1 MFYGDFSQGKG
12 QEFKQS
18 LKNFQQIFGRVY
30 AQDNLIALQR
40 TAGFL
45 QDKQFITAF
54 TKYADTPQERSLAW
68 RLHTLTWA
76 AKICQD
82 IDGDFVE
89 CGVYHGFSC
98 AVIAAYLNWNSLE
111 KTLYLYDTFA
121 GIPEAYNSENRSNRV
136 YTAEIAEDKDAI
148 YKAVKET
155 FSEYN
160 NIEIVRGIVPDTF
173 QEACPE
179 KIAFLHLDMN
189 SSESEIAAL
198 EVLFD
203 KITSGGM
210 IIFDDYGWSG
220 YVKQKIAEDA
230 FMKERNHDIL
240 ELPTGQGLL
249 IKKQILLSQDLA
261 FIET

>member
-18 LKNFQQIFGRVY
+18 LKNFEQIFGRVY

-40 TAGFL
+40 TVGFL
-45 QDKQFITAF
+45 QDEQFVSAF
-54 TKYADTPQERSLAW
+54 TKYAHTPQERSLAW
-68 RLHTLTWA
+68 RLHTLIWA
-76 AKICQD
+76 AKNCREL
-82 IDGDFVE
+82 DGDFVE
-89 CGVYHGFSC
+89 CGVYHGFSF
-98 AVIAAYLNWNSLE
+98 AVILAYLDFNSLD

-121 GIPEAYNSENRSNRV
+121 GIPDEYNSENRSNNT
-136 YTAEIAEDKDAI
+136 YTKEIAEDKDAI
-148 YKAVKET
+148 YKAVKKK

-160 NIEIVRGIVPDTF
+160 NVKIVRGIVPDTF
-173 QEACPE
+173 QKACPE

-189 SSESEIAAL
+189 SSKSEIAAL

-203 KITSGGM
+203 KVTSGGM

-220 YVKQKIAEDA
+220 YLQQKIAEDN

-249 IKKQILLSQDLA
+249 IKK
-261 FIET
+261 